1 MTFFF
6 AFLWYHCEIVVNISI
21 LNYLNVDESVGVD
34 HGAHEANQQRL
45 GGKGVG
51 VYDHVGGVRVG

>member
-1 MTFFF
+1 M
-6 AFLWYHCEIVVNISI
+6 LIGNISI